1 VLSEV
6 VPLDGLNPDPSQL
19 LRPRWPLAT
28 LTGAG
33 WTYIRREGDVREELF
48 DVRADP
54 RQLHDLAGNP
64 AQRSMLERLRATLG
78 RLTAGPLT
86 PQRFYP

>member
-1 VLSEV
+1 
-6 VPLDGLNPDPSQL
+6 
-19 LRPRWPLAT
+19 LAA

-64 AQRSMLERLRATLG
+64 AQRPMLERMRATLG

-86 PQRFYP
+86 PQRFNP